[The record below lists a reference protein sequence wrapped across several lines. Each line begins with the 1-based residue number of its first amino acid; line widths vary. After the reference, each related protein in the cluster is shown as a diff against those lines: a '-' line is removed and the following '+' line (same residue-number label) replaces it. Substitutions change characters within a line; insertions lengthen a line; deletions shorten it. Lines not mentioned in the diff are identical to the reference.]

1 VLIIFDLGGLT
12 RCLQLSILAGCDL
25 IAITEAEGDFTL

>member
-12 RCLQLSILAGCDL
+12 RCLQLSILARIDL